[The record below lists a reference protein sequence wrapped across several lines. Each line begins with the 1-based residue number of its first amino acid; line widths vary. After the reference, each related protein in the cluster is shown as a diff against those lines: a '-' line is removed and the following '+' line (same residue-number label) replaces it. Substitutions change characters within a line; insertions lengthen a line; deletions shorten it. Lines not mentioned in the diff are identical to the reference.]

1 METPMAMRLLRSYR
15 NLNTISMV
23 LSSSASFMIRF
34 DDHRHGASPRLT
46 DASAGLFTSTVI
58 TGVVAVLITTMLSF
72 HLEGCDV
79 SGAVDHAVAWL
90 PVVLVDLTIVE
101 FLVGLVAWYTAN
113 FGCWPAA
120 MISGQ
125 LGAMGLMSLFVAVYM
140 GRMMHQDGSAGLGG
154 GKEDVVVAS
163 GDKAAEVGK

>member
-1 METPMAMRLLRSYR
+1 MSTGEMNDRSKMAAHVERPADG
-15 NLNTISMV
+15 MV
-23 LSSSASFMIRF
+23 TLQYCPEHVAS
-34 DDHRHGASPRLT
+34 
-46 DASAGLFTSTVI
+46 
-58 TGVVAVLITTMLSF
+58 
-72 HLEGCDV
+72 
-79 SGAVDHAVAWL
+79 AVAWL

-120 MISGQ
+120 MMSGQ